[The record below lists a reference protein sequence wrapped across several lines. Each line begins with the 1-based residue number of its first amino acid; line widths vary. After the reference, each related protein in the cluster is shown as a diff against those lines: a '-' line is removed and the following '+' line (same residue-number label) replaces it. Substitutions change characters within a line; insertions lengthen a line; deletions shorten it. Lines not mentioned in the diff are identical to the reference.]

1 MILIVQVSIVG
12 ETLHSIDG
20 PEMLPLIADGQSEKE
35 ASIVI
40 AIANHH
46 FIESFNFF

>member
-20 PEMLPLIADGQSEKE
+20 PEMLPLIADDQSEKE
-35 ASIVI
+35 ASI